1 MAVAIHI
8 NYDTKVLSHVTGVD
22 HDCLCISKD
31 SPSSVN
37 DTDAVKTGIVF
48 SDEGG
53 SADQLKTYLTAVLAL
68 MVSAS
73 DNADYR
79 YLAQTYTVGKHFG
92 QAVAFYKTALGT
104 SHWTFKKLLHA
115 NTLEPRV
122 GDFSIEFNLD
132 GDYDEASTPA
142 KTFYDDLLTKKNL
155 L

>member
-8 NYDTKVLSHVTGVD
+8 NYDTKVISHVTGVAND
-22 HDCLCISKD
+22 VLCISKD

-37 DTDAVKTGIVF
+37 DTDAVETGIVF

-68 MVSAS
+68 MVAAS

-79 YLAQTYTVGKHFG
+79 YLAQQYTVGEHRG
-92 QAVAFYKTALGT
+92 DAVAFYKSALGT
-104 SHWTFKKLLHA
+104 SHWTLKKLMHA
-115 NTLEPRV
+115 NVQEPRV
-122 GDFSIEFNLD
+122 GNYSIEFNLD
-132 GDYDEASTPA
+132 GDYDEAGTAA
-142 KTFYDDLLTKKNL
+142 KTFYDALLTKKNL

>member
-8 NYDTKVLSHVTGVD
+8 NYDTKVISHVTGVD
-22 HDCLCISKD
+22 NDCLCISKV
-31 SPSSVN
+31 SPTSTS
-37 DTDAVKTGIVF
+37 DTDAVETGIVF

-79 YLAQTYTVGKHFG
+79 YLAQQYTVGEHRG
-92 QAVAFYKTALGT
+92 DAVAFYKTALGT
-104 SHWTFKKLLHA
+104 SHWTFKKFHHA
-115 NTLEPRV
+115 NALEPRV
-122 GDFSIEFNLD
+122 GNYTFEFNFD

-142 KTFYDDLLTKKNL
+142 KTFYDALLTKKNL